1 MTERPTYEDLEQK
14 IRLLEKKVSDA
25 ERLQSALQQSEE
37 KYRRI
42 AENIADVVWTSD
54 LNFNATYVSPSV
66 EKMIGE
72 SVETHM
78 KRALQERF
86 PPDSLNYVFSVFRE
100 ELEKE
105 NEPGIDKKSRS
116 RFIELQHYRA
126 DGSLMWIM
134 MNLSFIRDEQGKP
147 IGVQGVTRDI
157 TERKRAEE
165 EREQLIAELKQA
177 LSKIKTLNGLLPIC
191 ASCKKIRDDQ
201 GYWTQIETYIRT
213 HAAVDFTHGICPE
226 CARKLYPAFHQGS
239 EPPQ

>member
-1 MTERPTYEDLEQK
+1 MTARPTYEDLEQE
-14 IRLLEKKVSDA
+14 IRLLEKKVFDA

-54 LNFNATYVSPSV
+54 LNCNLTFISPSV
-66 EKMIGE
+66 EKMVGE
-72 SVETHM
+72 SMEAHM
-78 KRALQERF
+78 KRTMQERF
-86 PPDSLNYVFSVFRE
+86 PPDALHYILTVFFE

-126 DGSLMWIM
+126 DGSIMWVM
-134 MNLSFIRDEQGKP
+134 MNLSFIRDERGKP

-165 EREQLIAELKQA
+165 EREQLIAELQQA
-177 LSKIKTLNGLLPIC
+177 LSKIKTLSGLLPIC
-191 ASCKKIRDDQ
+191 ASCKKIRDDH

-226 CARKLYPAFHQGS
+226 CAKKLYPAFHREI